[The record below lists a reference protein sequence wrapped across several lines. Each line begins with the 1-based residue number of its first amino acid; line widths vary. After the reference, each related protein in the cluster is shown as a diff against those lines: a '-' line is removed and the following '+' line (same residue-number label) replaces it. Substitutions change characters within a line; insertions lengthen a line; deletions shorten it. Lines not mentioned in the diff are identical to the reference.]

1 MDTQMKSRSELQSDY
16 EHHDGQRKIW
26 KFFFIASVVAIVF
39 YALTSNDD
47 NIQMGIIVGLCS
59 AGLWGALWSGSVNY
73 LQRIKEE
80 LNNN

>member
-1 MDTQMKSRSELQSDY
+1 MKSRSELQSDY

-26 KFFFIASVVAIVF
+26 KFLFIANAVAIVF

-47 NIQMGIIVGLCS
+47 NIQMVIIIGLCS
-59 AGLWGALWSGSVNY
+59 SGLWGALWNGSVNY

-80 LNNN
+80 INNS

>member
-1 MDTQMKSRSELQSDY
+1 MKSRSELQSDY

-26 KFFFIASVVAIVF
+26 KFFFIANVVAIVF

-47 NIQMGIIVGLCS
+47 NIQMVIIIGLCS
-59 AGLWGALWSGSVNY
+59 SGLWVALWNGSVNY

-80 LNNN
+80 LNNS

>member
-1 MDTQMKSRSELQSDY
+1 MPKMKSRSELQSDY
-16 EHHDGQRKIW
+16 EHQDGQRKIW
-26 KFFFIASVVAIVF
+26 KFLFIASVFAIVF

-47 NIQMGIIVGLCS
+47 NTQMGIIVGLCS

-80 LNNN
+80 LNNS

>member
-1 MDTQMKSRSELQSDY
+1 MKSRSELQSDY

-26 KFFFIASVVAIVF
+26 KFLFIANAVAIVF

-47 NIQMGIIVGLCS
+47 NKQMVIIIALCS
-59 AGLWGALWSGSVNY
+59 SCLWGALWNGSVTY

-80 LNNN
+80 LNNS